1 MLKNN
6 RLEWFITLVLLL
18 GIAYGSYTFS
28 KKISIKPVESEQ
40 VRVQEIE
47 VVLDAGHGG
56 VDPGK
61 IGLGNI
67 LEKDINLEIT
77 YKIKTYLEEE
87 GIRVFLTRETDERV
101 DAYGEPYSKS
111 EDMRTRVEMI
121 NEWRPNIVVSIH
133 QNSYPSEEIR
143 GAQVFYYTHSEKGR
157 EMAMIMQEE
166 IRAIDVTNKRQI
178 KADDTY
184 YMLKYTEVPT
194 IIVECGFLT
203 NPDEAKKLADDIYQ
217 EKIAKAVT
225 EGIKKCLEI

>member
-1 MLKNN
+1 MLKINK
-6 RLEWFITLVLLL
+6 LEWFITFVLLL

-40 VRVQEIE
+40 VQIREID

-56 VDPGK
+56 ADPGK
-61 IGLGNI
+61 IGVGNV
-67 LEKDINLEIT
+67 LEKDINLAIT
-77 YKIKTYLEEE
+77 YKVKKCLEEE

-101 DAYGEPYSKS
+101 DVYGEPYSKS
-111 EDMRTRVEMI
+111 EDMRMRVEMI
-121 NEWRPNIVVSIH
+121 NELMPNIVVSIH
-133 QNSYPSEEIR
+133 QNSYSSEEIK
-143 GAQVFYYTHSEKGR
+143 GAQVFYYAHSEKGR

-166 IRAIDVTNKRQI
+166 IRGIDPTNKRQI

-184 YMLKYTEVPT
+184 YVLKYTKVPT

-203 NPDEAKKLADDIYQ
+203 NPEEAKKLTNDEYQ
-217 EKIAKAVT
+217 EKMAKAVA